1 MSDRSGKRFVSIRML
16 LGAACALSLLSIP
29 AAAATAQKGVSFA
42 ARVYGRLGYL
52 VVSPSPSDMG
62 YFTVGGR
69 DTSDFSSSS
78 KLDLGLGGQFL
89 VSPGAITG
97 NALKF
102 GVDLGGQTLFSD
114 EVDRWYGD
122 DPAGDVHKDHEF
134 AVYALGI
141 VEYSPP
147 GLPLLLQGGVGG
159 YQVYWSW
166 TQDTPGGG
174 DEDSGTGTNLG
185 LMGAVGYRVKLG
197 PNLALP
203 LMARLDYI
211 SRYGS
216 LLGLSVTAGIEF
228 AP

>member
-1 MSDRSGKRFVSIRML
+1 MSDRAGKRFVSIRL
-16 LGAACALSLLSIP
+16 LMGAVCVLSLLSIP
-29 AAAATAQKGVSFA
+29 AAAATPQKGVSFA
-42 ARVYGRLGYL
+42 ARVYGRGGYL
-52 VVSPSPSDMG
+52 VLSPSPADMG
-62 YFTVGGR
+62 YTSGGGR
-69 DTSDFSSSS
+69 DSSDFSSSS
-78 KLDLGLGGQFL
+78 KLNLGLGGQLL
-89 VSPGAITG
+89 VSPGAILG

-114 EVDRWYGD
+114 EIDFWYGS
-122 DPAGDVHKDHEF
+122 DPRGDVHKDHEF

-166 TQDTPGGG
+166 TQDYPGGG
-174 DEDSGTGTNLG
+174 NDDSGTGTNLG
-185 LMGAVGYRVKLG
+185 LMGAAGYKVKLG

-203 LMARLDYI
+203 IMARMDYI